1 MQWISADV
9 AGGGRRKVGVKVKRR
24 PVVSRVEEAIDGLSW
39 ALVVKPEIS

>member
-24 PVVSRVEEAIDGLSW
+24 PVVSRVEESTQSW
-39 ALVVKPEIS
+39 IWILFTYRL